1 MQIAISMVT
10 QTGGHADTWQACGV
24 HVPFF
29 PEHPGRPSAIVDGP
43 DAVRRKV
50 RELIRAGADVIKV
63 ATTGGVLSPRDDPR
77 HGHFRDV
84 EIAVLVE
91 EATAAGLFVMAH
103 AQGTAGIKTAI
114 RNGVRSIE
122 HGICLDDEAIEMMLA
137 AGTWLVPTMHAPRAV
152 LQAAEEGAAIPQA
165 AIDKTLMLMDAHSES
180 VKNAHA
186 AGVRIAMGT
195 DCGVGLHGTNLDELP
210 LMMGAGLS
218 AQEALH
224 AATGSAA
231 ELLGVDDDRGAI
243 RPGLRA
249 DLVVLEGAPTELTGL
264 AQRVRDVYL
273 DGVRVGPTPPAS

>member
-1 MQIAISMVT
+1 MPRTVFSGGVVYDGTLATPAEADIAVEDGRIVDVGSGLDGDELIDCAGHWVSPGFFDCHVHVMLNRPDILRILQTPFSLNFYLAEQNLGTTLDAGITSIRDASGADLGVKEAVEQGLVRGPRMQIAISMVT

-103 AQGTAGIKTAI
+103 A
-114 RNGVRSIE
+114 
-122 HGICLDDEAIEMMLA
+122 
-137 AGTWLVPTMHAPRAV
+137 
-152 LQAAEEGAAIPQA
+152 
-165 AIDKTLMLMDAHSES
+165 
-180 VKNAHA
+180 
-186 AGVRIAMGT
+186 
-195 DCGVGLHGTNLDELP
+195 
-210 LMMGAGLS
+210 
-218 AQEALH
+218 
-224 AATGSAA
+224 
-231 ELLGVDDDRGAI
+231 
-243 RPGLRA
+243 
-249 DLVVLEGAPTELTGL
+249 
-264 AQRVRDVYL
+264 
-273 DGVRVGPTPPAS
+273 